1 MDERRIDDSQ
11 AYGIYPALVGVLLAA
26 FIVWL
31 MFHLATGF
39 L

>member
-1 MDERRIDDSQ
+1 MDEQRIDDSQ
-11 AYGIYPALVGVLLAA
+11 AYGIWPALFGAVLAA
-26 FIVWL
+26 FITWL